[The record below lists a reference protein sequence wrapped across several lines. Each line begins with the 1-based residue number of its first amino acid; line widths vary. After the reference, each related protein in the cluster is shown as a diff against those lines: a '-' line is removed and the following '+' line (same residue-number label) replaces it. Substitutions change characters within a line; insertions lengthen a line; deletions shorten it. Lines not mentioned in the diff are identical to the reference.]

1 MEIWLT
7 VRYVRIA
14 RWGDCEEN
22 MKMTI
27 DEAMAIIRKEY
38 LCVDRDCDI
47 ERNCGKCDL
56 MMPSKEPILEAYKMA
71 IKALER
77 EQQKYTRPRHCDCCG
92 TPLTKDN
99 NKCGY
104 ELCDECNER
113 LEQEFGKGQE

>member
-1 MEIWLT
+1 MSKE
-7 VRYVRIA
+7 
-14 RWGDCEEN
+14 
-22 MKMTI
+22 KMTI

-56 MMPSKEPILEAYKMA
+56 MMPSKEPILEAYRMA
-71 IKALER
+71 LKALER
-77 EQQKYTRPRHCDCCG
+77 ERQKYTRPRHCDCCG
-92 TPLTKDN
+92 VLLTEDN

-113 LEQEFGKGQE
+113 LEQSMERGRNEKDNISM